1 RVTVESSDAL
11 LLELGGSLR
20 LFGGLSGLLQ
30 ALRAAFARPLRLA
43 LAPTP
48 LAAVLLARAGANC
61 CILDA
66 ARLKG
71 RLAPLPIEHLR
82 WPDEDLA
89 RLGSMGVRTLAE
101 LLRLPRAGLARRIG
115 PQRRWQ
121 LDRHAGARP
130 DPRASLAQP
139 ERFHERIDPDY
150 EPMDCERLLG
160 ALQPARERLEISLRE
175 RQ

>member
-1 RVTVESSDAL
+1 
-11 LLELGGSLR
+11 
-20 LFGGLSGLLQ
+20 
-30 ALRAAFARPLRLA
+30 
-43 LAPTP
+43 
-48 LAAVLLARAGANC
+48 AAVLLARAGANC

-115 PQRRWQ
+115 PQRLWQ
-121 LDRHAGARP
+121 LDRLTGARP
-130 DPRASLAQP
+130 DPGASLAQP

-150 EPMDCERLLG
+150 ETMDCERLLG
-160 ALQPARERLEISLRE
+160 ALQPALERLEIFLRE
-175 RQ
+175 RQRGITSLRLRLHYRRAEPLTCL